1 MAVLGQAHRAIMD
14 IGAGHNFAPAA
25 SFLRSK
31 TAGGAQ
37 NGNPHLQKFSCMY
50 LTALLKIVIPSPSC
64 LFFRRDQCGC

>member
-31 TAGGAQ
+31 TAGGTKWEPAPSKVFLYVFDGVVE
-37 NGNPHLQKFSCMY
+37 NCHSVAILP
-50 LTALLKIVIPSPSC
+50 LL
-64 LFFRRDQCGC
+64 